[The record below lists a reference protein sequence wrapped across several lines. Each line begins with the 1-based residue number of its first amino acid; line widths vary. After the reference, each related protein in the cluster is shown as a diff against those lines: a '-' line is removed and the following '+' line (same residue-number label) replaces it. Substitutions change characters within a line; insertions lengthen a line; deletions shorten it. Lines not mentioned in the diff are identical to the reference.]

1 MQGGLVF
8 SWHWSPYTLLGV
20 AILCLL
26 YAGGLRLTYKNRE
39 QTPLKRRQIVSFS
52 AAILIIAIVLLTPID
67 YVART
72 QLFAAHMIQAVALTT
87 ICAPLIL
94 ESIPDWLI
102 QPIVELP
109 LLRHVF
115 QFVTFPIV
123 ASMIFNATF
132 LAWHAPGLYYD
143 ALRNGTLYHVELWSF
158 LLTSLLNWW
167 PLIGPLGRM
176 RHLSYPAQM
185 LYAFFD
191 GQPVDIFAFLL
202 VFTEV
207 LMYPGYHVPSLWV
220 AYGYS
225 PLADQIVA
233 GAFLLVPGLVD
244 LLVMSPLFFRWLAQI
259 EERQKL
265 HDQRLQEWRE
275 AQEAEDEE
283 DEDEEVESD
292 VRAAHEVDM

>member
-1 MQGGLVF
+1 MQGGLIF
-8 SWHWSPYTLLGV
+8 SWHWSPYTLLAL

-26 YAGGLRLTYKNRE
+26 YVGGLRLTYKNQE
-39 QTPLKRRQIVSFS
+39 QTLLKKRHIVSFA
-52 AAILIIAIVLLTPID
+52 AAITVIAIVLLTPID
-67 YVART
+67 YIART
-72 QLFAAHMIQAVALTT
+72 QLFTAHMMQAVALTT
-87 ICAPLIL
+87 IAAPLML
-94 ESIPDWLI
+94 ESLPDWLI
-102 QPIVELP
+102 QPVVERPVMRQL
-109 LLRHVF
+109 F
-115 QFVTFPIV
+115 QFLTFPIV
-123 ASMIFNATF
+123 ASLIFNATF
-132 LAWHAPGLYYD
+132 LVWHAPGLFSD
-143 ALRNGTLYHVELWSF
+143 SLRNGTLYHVAMWSF

-207 LMYPGYHVPSLWV
+207 LIYPGYHIPGSWLT
-220 AYGYS
+220 YGYT
-225 PLADQIVA
+225 PLADQTIA
-233 GAFLLVPGLVD
+233 GSFLLVPGLVD

-259 EERQKL
+259 EERQKI

-283 DEDEEVESD
+283 GDEEIEGNAQIV
-292 VRAAHEVDM
+292 HEVDM